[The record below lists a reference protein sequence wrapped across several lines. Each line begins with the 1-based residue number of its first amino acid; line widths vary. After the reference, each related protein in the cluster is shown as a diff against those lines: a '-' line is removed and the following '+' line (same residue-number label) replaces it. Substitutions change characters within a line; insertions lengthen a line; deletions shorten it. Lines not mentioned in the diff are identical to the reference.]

1 MTVDATYEL
10 PLAGV
15 RALEVAEIWAGP
27 YCGALLGD
35 LGAQVIKVES
45 LQRLARGPLN
55 PRPGTAG
62 YPDKEPGQRPWNRV
76 ANFNAL
82 NRNKLSITLD
92 LASPEGLECFK
103 DLVAVSDIVFSNYA
117 FGVVDRLG
125 IDYETLRRIKPDLLM
140 VLMPGYGNTGPYKRY
155 RSMGMTIDAVTG
167 HSALRGYPDEDLSR
181 LSLVHHADA
190 VAGLTASFAICAA
203 LHYRARTGKGQFI
216 DLSQAEAFMPHMGE
230 IFLEYGLSGLLRER
244 RGNRHP
250 LMAPHGCYPSLGD
263 DRWVTIAVRDEEE
276 WQAFCQVLQMPDL
289 VVDVRFSTLAQRLEN
304 RDALDEIVAGW
315 TSARDRYQAAQEM
328 QARGI
333 PAGPVLNCGAD
344 TYDDPHLQA
353 REYFQE
359 VNHPDAGTHL
369 LSGPI
374 WKLDGAPGPLHQP
387 APCLGQD
394 NNYILGRVLGLS
406 DEALNSLE
414 EKSVIGT
421 VPLEGADMEGVR
433 RIQRAN

>member
-1 MTVDATYEL
+1 MNADTTYQF

-45 LQRLARGPLN
+45 LQRLARGALN
-55 PRPGTAG
+55 PPPGTAG
-62 YPDKEPGQRPWNRV
+62 YPDKEPGQRPWNRS

-82 NRNKLSITLD
+82 NRNKLSVTLD

-103 DLVAVSDIVFSNYA
+103 DLVSLSDVVYSNYA

-125 IDYETLRRIKPDLLM
+125 IDYETLRQIKPDLIM
-140 VLMPGYGNTGPYKRY
+140 VLMPGYGNTGPYRRY

-190 VAGLTASFAICAA
+190 VAGLTTSFAISAA
-203 LHYRARTGKGQFI
+203 LHYRVRTGKGQFI

-230 IFLEYGLSGLLRER
+230 VFLEYGLTGLLRER

-250 LMAPHGCYPSLGD
+250 EMAPHGCYPCLGD
-263 DRWVTIAVRDEEE
+263 DNCVTIAVRDEEE
-276 WQAFCQVLQMPDL
+276 WHSFCQVLQMPDL
-289 VVDVRFSTLAQRLEN
+289 AHDSRFSTLAHRLEN
-304 RDALDEIVAGW
+304 QDALDKIVSGW
-315 TSARDRYQAAQEM
+315 TSIHDRYQAAQEL
-328 QARGI
+328 QAQGI
-333 PAGPVLNCGAD
+333 PASPVLDCGPD
-344 TYDDPHLQA
+344 TYEDPHLQA
-353 REYFQE
+353 RGYFQE

-369 LSGPI
+369 LSGPV
-374 WKLDGAPGPLHQP
+374 WKLDGASGPLHQP
-387 APCLGQD
+387 TPGLGRD
-394 NNYILGRVLGLS
+394 NTYVLGRVLGLS
-406 DEALNSLE
+406 DGALNSLE
-414 EKSVIGT
+414 EKRVIGT
-421 VPLEGADMEGVR
+421 VPLEGSDMGGVR
-433 RIQRAN
+433 RVQRAT

>member
-1 MTVDATYEL
+1 MTADVPYEL
-10 PLAGV
+10 PLAWV

-27 YCGALLGD
+27 FCGSLLGD

-45 LQRLARGPLN
+45 IQRLARGPLN
-55 PRPGTAG
+55 PAPGTAG
-62 YPDKEPGQRPWNRV
+62 YPDKEPGQRPWNRS
-76 ANFNAL
+76 ANFNAM

-103 DLVAVSDIVFSNYA
+103 DLVSLSDVVYSNYA

-125 IDYETLRRIKPDLLM
+125 IDYESLRRIKPDLLM
-140 VLMPGYGNTGPYKRY
+140 VLMPGYGNTGPYKQY

-167 HSALRGYPDEDLSR
+167 HSALRGYPDEDLSS

-216 DLSQAEAFMPHMGE
+216 DMSQAEALMPHMGE
-230 IFLEYGLSGLLRER
+230 IFLEYGLTGLLRER
-244 RGNRHP
+244 RGNRNP
-250 LMAPHGCYPSLGD
+250 LMAPHGCYPCLGD
-263 DRWVTIAVRDEEE
+263 DKWMTIAVRCEEE
-276 WQAFCQVLQMPDL
+276 WQALCQVLQMPGL
-289 VVDVRFSTLAQRLEN
+289 VEDGRFSTLELRLQN
-304 RDALDEIVAGW
+304 QDALDEIVGGW
-315 TSARDRYQAAQEM
+315 TSTRDGYQAAQDL

-333 PAGPVLNCGAD
+333 PAAPVLDCGAD

-353 REYFQE
+353 RGYFQQ

-374 WKLDGAPGPLHQP
+374 WKLDGASGPLQTP

-394 NNYILGRVLGLS
+394 NTYVLGRVLGLS
-406 DEALNSLE
+406 DDALTSLE
-414 EKSVIGT
+414 EKRIIGT
-421 VPLEGADMEGVR
+421 IPLEGSDMGGVR
-433 RIQRAN
+433 RLQRST

>member
-1 MTVDATYEL
+1 M
-10 PLAGV
+10 
-15 RALEVAEIWAGP
+15 
-27 YCGALLGD
+27 D
-35 LGAQVIKVES
+35 LS
-45 LQRLARGPLN
+45 
-55 PRPGTAG
+55 
-62 YPDKEPGQRPWNRV
+62 
-76 ANFNAL
+76 
-82 NRNKLSITLD
+82 
-92 LASPEGLECFK
+92 SPEGVECFK
-103 DLVAVSDIVFSNYA
+103 DLVSLSDVVFSNYA

-125 IDYETLRRIKPDLLM
+125 IDYETLRQIKPDILM
-140 VLMPGYGNTGPYKRY
+140 VLMPGYGNTGPYKQY

-203 LHYRARTGKGQFI
+203 LNYRARTGKGQLI

-230 IFLEYGLSGLLRER
+230 IFLEYGLTGRLRDR

-250 LMAPHGCYPSLGD
+250 SMAPHGCYPCLGD
-263 DRWVTIAVRDEEE
+263 DKWVTVAVRDEEE
-276 WQAFCQVLQMPDL
+276 WQAFCQALQKPGL
-289 VVDVRFSTLAQRLEN
+289 VEDGWFSTMERRLRN
-304 RDALDEIVAGW
+304 QDALDEIVGEW
-315 TSARDRYQAAQEM
+315 TSTRDRYQAAQEL

-333 PAGPVLNCGAD
+333 PAGPVLNCNAD

-359 VNHPDAGTHL
+359 VTHPDAGTHL

-394 NNYILGRVLGLS
+394 NTYILGQVLGLS
-406 DEALNSLE
+406 EAALNILE
-414 EKSVIGT
+414 ENTVIGT
-421 VPLEGADMEGVR
+421 VPLQGSDMGGVR
-433 RIQRAN
+433 RMQRAT